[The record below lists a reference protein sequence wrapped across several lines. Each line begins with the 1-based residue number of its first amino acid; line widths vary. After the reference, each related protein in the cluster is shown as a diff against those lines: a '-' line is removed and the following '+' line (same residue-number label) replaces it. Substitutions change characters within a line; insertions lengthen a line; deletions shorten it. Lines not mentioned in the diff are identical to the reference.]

1 MNQLKIETNGQ
12 QKIMSFPVKRKEKSS
27 PGNSKFPFQ
36 FPHKSIE
43 ILPLT
48 QKCNKVI
55 WKAYYQDYSATQ
67 INPTE
72 SAQSIQPN
80 QTSANIPA
88 AQKKKKKT
96 TTKPLFVST

>member
-12 QKIMSFPVKRKEKSS
+12 QKIISFPGKRKEKSS

-80 QTSANIPA
+80 QTSVNIPA
-88 AQKKKKKT
+88 AQK
-96 TTKPLFVST
+96 